1 MTVFHKIAL
10 SLGGDLGDTEKYF
23 DFACCKLAEAGVSA
37 LVRSSLYRTK
47 PVGCEPGTPDFFN
60 CAVTGLWQGSALEL
74 LRVTQK
80 IERDAGRPE
89 IHSSRQAR
97 TLDCDLI
104 LFDETTLD
112 LPELKIPHPRAKLRR
127 FVLEPLAEIAPF
139 WRFPDGES
147 VADAL
152 KKVL

>member
-23 DFACCKLAEAGVSA
+23 DFACRQLTESGVAA
-37 LVRSSLYRTK
+37 LVRSSVYRTK
-47 PVGCEPGTPDFFN
+47 PVDCEPGTPDFLN
-60 CAVTGLWQGSALEL
+60 CAVTGVWQKSALEL
-74 LRVTQK
+74 LNVTQK
-80 IERDAGRPE
+80 IERDAGRPQL
-89 IHSSRQAR
+89 HSSRQAR

-127 FVLEPLAEIAPF
+127 FVLEPLAEIAPD
-139 WRFPDGES
+139 WHFPDGES